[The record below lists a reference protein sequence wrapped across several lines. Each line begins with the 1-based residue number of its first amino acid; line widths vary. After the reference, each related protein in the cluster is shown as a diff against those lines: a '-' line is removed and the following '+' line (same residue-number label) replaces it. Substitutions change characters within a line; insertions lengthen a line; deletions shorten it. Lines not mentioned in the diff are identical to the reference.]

1 MKPPIA
7 PELPAPCPGDMDSTR
22 GFRGNSRPLDAR
34 PPFGAR
40 PSQTRNE
47 SQENLCN
54 GQA

>member
-7 PELPAPCPGDMDSTR
+7 PELPRDMDSTR